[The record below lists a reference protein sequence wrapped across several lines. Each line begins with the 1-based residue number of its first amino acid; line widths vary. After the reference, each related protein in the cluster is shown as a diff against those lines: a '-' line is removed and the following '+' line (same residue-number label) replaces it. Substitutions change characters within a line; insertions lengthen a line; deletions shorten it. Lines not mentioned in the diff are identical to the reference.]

1 MKESE
6 VIIIGQGPAGLSAG
20 IYTSRAGIKTAILGC
35 EPKIAG
41 DYDIDNYF
49 GFSTTISGKELIQRG
64 MEQAVRF
71 GATIDCDRVIGIHF
85 DESGKYL
92 IKTEKEEYLTCAV
105 IMATGVSRKK
115 PRIPDID
122 KYEGKGISY
131 CVSCDGFFF
140 KGKKVIVAG
149 EGLYAAN
156 QALELSNYT
165 PHVSICTLGAESRI
179 TDEFMK
185 QLSSVH
191 IDVIEKGISAL
202 HGEGNLEKV
211 TFFDGNEIDISGI
224 FIALG
229 DASSVDFAKSLGI
242 ITEGSFIQV
251 DREMRTNAPGIFA
264 AGDCTGG
271 FLQISVAVGEGAVAG
286 RSAIEYVR
294 NICRAASN

>member
-20 IYTSRAGIKTAILGC
+20 IYTSRAGIKTFILGC

-41 DYDIDNYF
+41 DYEIDNYF
-49 GFSTTISGKELIQRG
+49 GFPETISGRELIERG
-64 MEQAVRF
+64 MKQAERF
-71 GATIDCDRVIGIHF
+71 GASILCDRVIGIHF
-85 DESGKYL
+85 DDSGKYMV
-92 IKTEKEEYLTCAV
+92 KTENDEFLTCSV
-105 IMATGVSRKK
+105 ILATGVSRKK

-156 QALELSNYT
+156 QAMELYNYT
-165 PHVSICTLGAESRI
+165 TDLSICTLGAKSAI
-179 TDEFMK
+179 PSGFMK
-185 QLSSVH
+185 HLSERNIPVM
-191 IDVIEKGISAL
+191 ETGIMSL
-202 HGEGNLEKV
+202 HGEMNLEKV
-211 TFFDGNEIDISGI
+211 TFSDGTVMDASGI

-229 DASSVDFAKSLGI
+229 DASSVDFAKSLGV
-242 ITEGSFIQV
+242 ITEGNFIQI
-251 DREMRTNAPGIFA
+251 DREMKTNAPGIFA

-271 FLQISVAVGEGAVAG
+271 FLQISVAVGEGAAAG
-286 RSAIEYVR
+286 RSAIEHVR
-294 NICRAASN
+294 NTCRTSV

>member
-20 IYTSRAGIKTAILGC
+20 IYTSRAGINTAILGC

-49 GFSTTISGKELIQRG
+49 GFPETVSGKELVERG
-64 MEQAVRF
+64 MKQVQKF
-71 GATIDCDRVIGIHF
+71 GASINCDRVIGIHF
-85 DESGKYL
+85 DDSGKY
-92 IKTEKEEYLTCAV
+92 IVKTENDEYRTCAV
-105 IMATGVSRKK
+105 ILATGVSRKK

-140 KGKKVIVAG
+140 KGKNVIVAG

-156 QALELSNYT
+156 QALELVNYT
-165 PHVSICTLGAESRI
+165 PHVSLCTLGAKSTI
-179 TDEFMK
+179 TGEYMK
-185 QLSSVH
+185 QLSTLGIKVM
-191 IDVIEKGISAL
+191 ETGISSL
-202 HGEGNLEKV
+202 HGGMNLDKV
-211 TFFDGNEIDISGI
+211 TFTDGTEMDVSGI

-229 DASSVDFAKSLGI
+229 DASSVDFAKSLGV
-242 ITEGSFIQV
+242 ITEGNFIQV
-251 DREMRTNAPGIFA
+251 DREMKTNAPGIFA

-271 FLQISVAVGEGAVAG
+271 FMQISVAVGEGAVAG

-294 NICRAASN
+294 NTCRGSVK

>member
-1 MKESE
+1 VKESE

-20 IYTSRAGIKTAILGC
+20 IYTSRAGIRTSILGC

-41 DYDIDNYF
+41 DYEIDNYF
-49 GFSTTISGKELIQRG
+49 GFPETISGKELIERG
-64 MEQAVRF
+64 MKQATRF
-71 GATIDCDRVIGIHF
+71 GASINCDRVIGIHI
-85 DESGKYL
+85 DETGEYI
-92 IKTEKEEYLTCAV
+92 IKTENDEYKSCAV
-105 IMATGVSRKK
+105 ILATGVSRKK
-115 PRIPDID
+115 PRIPDLD

-156 QALELSNYT
+156 QALELSHYT
-165 PHVSICTLGAESRI
+165 PFISICTLGSKSSI

-185 QLSSVH
+185 QLAGAGINVM
-191 IDVIEKGISAL
+191 ETGISSL
-202 HGEGNLEKV
+202 HGEVKLDKII
-211 TFFDGNEIDISGI
+211 FSDGTEMEASGI

-229 DASSVDFAKSLGI
+229 DASSVDFAKSLGV
-242 ITEGSFIQV
+242 ITEGNFIQV
-251 DREMRTNAPGIFA
+251 DREMKTNAPGIFA

-271 FLQISVAVGEGAVAG
+271 FLQISVAAGEGAIAG

-294 NICRAASN
+294 NTCRSSGK

>member
-20 IYTSRAGIKTAILGC
+20 IYTSRAGINTSILGC

-49 GFSTTISGKELIQRG
+49 GFPETLSGKDLIERG
-64 MEQAVRF
+64 MKQVKRF
-71 GATIDCDRVIGIHF
+71 GASISCDRVIGIHF
-85 DESGKYL
+85 DDTGKY
-92 IKTEKEEYLTCAV
+92 IVKTENEEYRTCA
-105 IMATGVSRKK
+105 IILATGVSRKK
-115 PRIPDID
+115 PKIPDLD

-156 QALELSNYT
+156 QALELANYT
-165 PHVSICTLGAESRI
+165 PDVSICTLGVKSTI
-179 TDEFMK
+179 TGEYMK
-185 QLSSVH
+185 QLAALNINVS
-191 IDVIEKGISAL
+191 ENAISAL
-202 HGEGNLEKV
+202 HGEMNLEKI
-211 TFFDGNEIDISGI
+211 TFSDGSIIEASGI

-229 DASSVDFAKSLGI
+229 DASSVDFAKSLGV
-242 ITEGSFIQV
+242 ITEGNFIQV
-251 DREMRTNAPGIFA
+251 DRDMKTNAPGIYA

-271 FLQISVAVGEGAVAG
+271 FLQISVAVGEGAIAG

-294 NICRAASN
+294 NTCRK